1 MTPAEL
7 AAYHFGQRRAYA
19 SKKVARRELT
29 VEDAEARVR
38 PWLHIAAMAGAQID
52 AVYEDHIQ
60 IFPYDRAGQSVQ
72 VPLAIRLTTPDRNAA
87 LAELARARDAA
98 IDALPDPSD
107 PGFSRASTIAHG
119 LQNLAAYLGAPPYPC
134 AQVAAGDSASKRP
147 REQKEAA

>member
-19 SKKVARRELT
+19 AKQVAKHAVT
-29 VEDAEARVR
+29 AEDANARVL

-72 VPLAIRLTTPDRNAA
+72 VPLALTLTQAQRATA
-87 LAELARARDAA
+87 LAELARARNAA
-98 IDALPDPSD
+98 LDALPDPSD
-107 PGFSRASTIAHG
+107 PGFPRASTIAHG
-119 LQNLAAYLGAPPYPC
+119 LQNLAAYLGAPPYPL
-134 AQVAAGDSASKRP
+134 P

>member
-19 SKKVARRELT
+19 AKQVAKRAVT
-29 VEDAEARVR
+29 AEDANARVL

-72 VPLAIRLTTPDRNAA
+72 VPLALALTHAQRAAA
-87 LAELARARDAA
+87 LAELARARNAALDAV
-98 IDALPDPSD
+98 PDPSD

-119 LQNLAAYLGAPPYPC
+119 LQNLAAYLGAPPYPL
-134 AQVAAGDSASKRP
+134 P